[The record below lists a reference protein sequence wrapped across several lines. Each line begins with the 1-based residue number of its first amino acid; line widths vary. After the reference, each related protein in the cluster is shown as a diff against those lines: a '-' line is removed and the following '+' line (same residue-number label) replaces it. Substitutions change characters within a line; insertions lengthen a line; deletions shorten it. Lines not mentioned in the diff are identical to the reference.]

1 VFQTPLSSYFLC
13 FSFPLFY
20 HYILHLIPVFFSIPP
35 FSIPAFQTGPKARC
49 GLLFSRKTQERNIAS
64 ENITNEICKLRVNLN
79 YKQNNSSLVP
89 HVFFFSSSIF
99 IENLPHVFFYVLSN
113 LHTSLFFPFFFD
125 VLFDLQCVV
134 LGVFLPSS
142 PLA

>member
-1 VFQTPLSSYFLC
+1 MTLYHSQTYDSCVMNSCVPNTPFK
-13 FSFPLFY
+13 LF
-20 HYILHLIPVFFSIPP
+20 PVFFLSSVLLLHTTSYSCV
-35 FSIPAFQTGPKARC
+35 FFLFLRFLFLRC
-49 GLLFSRKTQERNIAS
+49 KQALKQDVASCFLERLRREDIAS

-113 LHTSLFFPFFFD
+113 LHTSLFFPFF
-125 VLFDLQCVV
+125 
-134 LGVFLPSS
+134 
-142 PLA
+142 